1 MKKIVKAI
9 AHWFW
14 ILILCALVGWFGGK
28 ELSVL
33 IPPTYQATALVQLN
47 AQAHTSTIVQP
58 VAAYSA
64 LITSDSILGTALKN
78 YPKIDR
84 TALMT
89 KQLTVT
95 PDNSSQTISI
105 NVTLPDAAEAADI
118 ANELAQLLVKQQNA
132 VIQQEYTKELQIV
145 SARIKNEQLQVT
157 QLNQKI
163 IATPSTDTTTIQQ
176 LQSQVQQVQ
185 NLENQDITS
194 QQTLTTQNA
203 LYSSPL
209 SVVQSAAPPTK
220 PSSIIGTIPLTP
232 VFLVVMLLLGIFI
245 IYMLERAWGRI
256 NDVQTLQKRKIVPI
270 LGALEWSQKPPQE
283 IPLDKISQS
292 KAPYAEEC
300 RVMTADILFHSENTG
315 AHTLAITSIR
325 SKAGNSSIAAELAAL
340 LANSKRRVLLV
351 DANLPEPTLHK
362 RLGIAN
368 EAGLAMLLE
377 EAHRLKIP
385 TTPLGSREPVR
396 SEPKFPEPEAYQ
408 LFRKPMRAG
417 QSRTIDETETYKVK
431 IPDLPNGSHSQPGFS
446 ESTLSFANYIIPTRI
461 SNLYAVPA
469 GKTSI
474 SPASLLSM
482 PEMNQFLA
490 WAAQRGDYIVIDCPA
505 LASAEAHVLSAL
517 SDQTF
522 LVVDA
527 VKDRI
532 KQVESIRQELLDT
545 GIKLSG
551 YIINKLGRWI

>member
-14 ILILCALVGWFGGK
+14 ILILCALIGWFGGK
-28 ELSVL
+28 ELTVL

-64 LITSDSILGTALKN
+64 LITSDSILGTALKK
-78 YPKIDR
+78 YPKVDR
-84 TALMT
+84 TALVT

-105 NVTLPDAAEAADI
+105 NVTLSNAAEAAGL
-118 ANELAQLLVKQQNA
+118 ANELAQLLVTQQNA
-132 VIQQEYTKELQIV
+132 VIQQEYTRELQIV
-145 SARIKNEQLQVT
+145 NARIKNEQQQVS

-185 NLENQDITS
+185 NLENQDITT

-209 SVVQSAAPPTK
+209 SVVQSATPPTK
-220 PSSIIGTIPLTP
+220 PSSIIGTVPLTP
-232 VFLVVMLLLGIFI
+232 VFLAVMLLLAIFI
-245 IYMLERAWGRI
+245 IYLLEKARGRI
-256 NDVQTLQKRKIVPI
+256 NGVQTLQQRKIVPV
-270 LGALEWSQKPPQE
+270 LGALEWSQKPPHE
-283 IPLDKISQS
+283 IPLDKISES
-292 KAPYAEEC
+292 KMPYAEEC
-300 RVMTADILFHSENTG
+300 RVMMADILFHAENAG
-315 AHTLAITSIR
+315 AHTLAITSIK

-340 LANSKRRVLLV
+340 LANSKRRVLLI

-362 RLGIAN
+362 RLGIPN
-368 EAGLAMLLE
+368 EAGLARLLE

-385 TTPLGSREPVR
+385 NTPGGSREPAR
-396 SEPKFPEPEAYQ
+396 SEMKLPEPEPYQ
-408 LFRKPMRAG
+408 RFRLPTRAG
-417 QSRTIDETETYKVK
+417 QARTITETETYKVK
-431 IPDLPNGSHSQPGFS
+431 IPEIPNGSHSQPGFA
-446 ESTLSFANYIIPTRI
+446 ESMLSFASYIVPTRI
-461 SNLYAVPA
+461 ANLYAVPA
-469 GKTSI
+469 GKTTI
-474 SPASLLSM
+474 NPASLLSM
-482 PEMNQFLA
+482 PEMSQFLA

-505 LASAEAHVLSAL
+505 LASAEAHILGSL

-532 KQVESIRQELLDT
+532 KQIESIREELLDT